1 VATIPGAYHLGWTKG
16 TMGTKSNQGS
26 SMSVLRRSTVVSLA
40 FAVIALGALVPAVPA
55 GADEHQLAA
64 FLIEYMPRAVDT
76 NQGDTLLFANTD
88 PFSGQGHTVTHDNG
102 PDQPRL
108 FDTEVIPFGSTI
120 QVPGIEDLEAGEYLI
135 RCRVHSIMR
144 GYLSIGGAPRPITD
158 TISDFLF

>member
-1 VATIPGAYHLGWTKG
+1 
-16 TMGTKSNQGS
+16 
-26 SMSVLRRSTVVSLA
+26 MSTLRRSTFVSLA

-64 FLIEYMPRAVDT
+64 FFIEYMPRAVDT

-88 PFSGQGHTVTHDNG
+88 PFSGKGHTVTHNNAPG
-102 PDQPRL
+102 QPRL
-108 FDTEVIPFGSTI
+108 FDTDVIPFGSTV
-120 QVPGIEDLEAGEYLI
+120 QVPGIEALKSGEYLFM
-135 RCRVHSIMR
+135 CRVHPDVME